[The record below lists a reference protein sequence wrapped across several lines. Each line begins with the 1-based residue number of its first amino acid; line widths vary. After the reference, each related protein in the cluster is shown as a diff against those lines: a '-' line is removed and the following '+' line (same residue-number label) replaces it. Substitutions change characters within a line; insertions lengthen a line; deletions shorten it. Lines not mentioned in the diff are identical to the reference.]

1 MARTQVARGHDTR
14 NHLRML
20 AAALTL
26 WSLFSLWIM
35 APLIALPR
43 LLRRTTAALLIAE
56 LLALFVF
63 SYGTEDCADPSCA
76 PVARAAGLAARAD
89 LPALSLAFFAVTV
102 YALARGRP
110 GPDQPPARTTS
121 KPSER
126 STSTTTSRWSP

>member
-1 MARTQVARGHDTR
+1 MARTRVARGRDTR

-26 WSLFSLWIM
+26 WTLFSLWIM

-89 LPALSLAFFAVTV
+89 VPALSLAFFAVTV
-102 YALARGRP
+102 YALARGRL

>member
-1 MARTQVARGHDTR
+1 MARTRVARGRATR

-26 WSLFSLWIM
+26 WTLFSLWIM

-89 LPALSLAFFAVTV
+89 VPALSLAFFAVTV
-102 YALARGRP
+102 YALARGRL